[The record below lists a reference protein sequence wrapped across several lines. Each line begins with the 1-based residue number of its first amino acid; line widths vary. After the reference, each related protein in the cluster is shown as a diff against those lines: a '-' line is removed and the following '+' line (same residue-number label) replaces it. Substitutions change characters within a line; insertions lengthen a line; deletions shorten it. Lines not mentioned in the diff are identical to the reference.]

1 MMYQKD
7 ISNDPQTFFQINKP
21 GHYFYF
27 FKNRSKEVIF
37 EITKPNTHIVLYGV
51 FENIT
56 NEKICFITKQHHI
69 APHTSSQVIIK
80 SALRENAF
88 LEHSGI
94 ICLEK
99 SSKESK
105 ASFESRHILLEAS
118 SQASAKPYLEIL
130 TEDISCSHA
139 VTISPLSPELLFY
152 LATRGIS
159 KKQAK
164 KLLAKAF
171 TNIPFQ
177 SILSSNTPFFPKNFI

>member
-7 ISNDPQTFFQINKP
+7 ISNDPQTFFQINEP

-37 EITKPNTHIVLYGV
+37 EITKPNTHIILYGV
-51 FENIT
+51 FENIN
-56 NEKICFITKQHHI
+56 NEKISFITKQHHI
-69 APHTSSQVIIK
+69 APETSSQVIIK
-80 SALRENAF
+80 STLCENAS
-88 LEHSGI
+88 LEHNGI

-99 SSKESK
+99 SSKKSN
-105 ASFESRHILLEAS
+105 ASFESRHLLLEES
-118 SQASAKPYLEIL
+118 SQASVRPYLEIL
-130 TEDISCSHA
+130 TGDISCSHA
-139 VTISPLSPELLFY
+139 VTISPLTPELLFY

-177 SILSSNTPFFPKNFI
+177 SILPSNISFFPKNVI